1 MNVFILQLTDA
12 RDYRKCVFVSL
23 RLIGMAY
30 GQIGMIQASGGFFT
44 YLVIMTES
52 GFWPSRLL
60 GIRKQ
65 WDSRAVNDLPDSY
78 GQEWVL
84 SAFVYLFK
92 QCLGL
97 NL

>member
-1 MNVFILQLTDA
+1 
-12 RDYRKCVFVSL
+12 
-23 RLIGMAY
+23 MAY

-60 GIRKQ
+60 GIRKE
-65 WDSRAVNDLPDSY
+65 WDSKAVNDLADSY

-84 SAFVYLFK
+84 SSSFSSVYHGDLI
-92 QCLGL
+92 LL
-97 NL
+97 NSAWA